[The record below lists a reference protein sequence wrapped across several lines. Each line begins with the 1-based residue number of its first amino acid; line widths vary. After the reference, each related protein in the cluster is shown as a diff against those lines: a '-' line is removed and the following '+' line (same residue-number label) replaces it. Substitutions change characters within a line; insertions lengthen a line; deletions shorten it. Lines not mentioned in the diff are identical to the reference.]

1 MDDGSFERGR
11 RGLDMEDKSQ
21 ESTCV
26 GIQWTQRQHYF
37 ILRSADTRG
46 KHYTDPFLSPGIR
59 RQKELDTLEPQHE
72 EESH

>member
-1 MDDGSFERGR
+1 M
-11 RGLDMEDKSQ
+11 MEALSVEGGAWIWKTSPKNQ
-21 ESTCV
+21 HV
-26 GIQWTQRQHYF
+26 WGIQWTQRQHYF

-59 RQKELDTLEPQHE
+59 RQQELDTLEPQHE